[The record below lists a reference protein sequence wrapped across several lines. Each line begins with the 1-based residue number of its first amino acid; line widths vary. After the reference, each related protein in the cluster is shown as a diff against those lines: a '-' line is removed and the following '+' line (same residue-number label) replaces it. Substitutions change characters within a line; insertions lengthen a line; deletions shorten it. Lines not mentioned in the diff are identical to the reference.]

1 MVTGPARILTRESK
15 ALAQIKRMIERV
27 IALRQQGIH
36 VTLLAVCPNSEAVL
50 EAAVLAAARNNAP
63 MLFAATLNQVDR
75 DGGYTGWTPAEFV
88 RKMRDYARQYGCH
101 EALYPCLDHGG
112 QWLKDRHT
120 RDRLTFEQ
128 TTAEVKASIT
138 AMLEAGYALL
148 HIDPTVDRTLGGP
161 LPVETVVERSLDLIA
176 YAEAERERLGL
187 PPVAYEVGTEEVH
200 GGLVDLSAFRRFLQL
215 LRQGLAVR
223 GLDHAWPAFVVAQVG
238 TDLHTTQFDRQAAA
252 ALYEIAA
259 PYGTLVKGHYTD
271 WVDNP
276 ADYPLAGMGG
286 ANVGPEFTAEEYD
299 VLLALE
305 QREQD
310 LIRSKPGLIPSQFN
324 ATLAAA
330 VDASNRWQ
338 KWLQPDEQGKALD
351 ELTPARREWLL
362 KTGARY
368 IWTDSSVVAAR
379 QRLYDNLRPIMGD
392 PHQYVVEWIARAVER
407 YIVAFHLFNARAYFQ
422 E

>member
-1 MVTGPARILTRESK
+1 M
-15 ALAQIKRMIERV
+15 AQIKRMIERV
-27 IALRQQGIH
+27 IALRQQG
-36 VTLLAVCPNSEAVL
+36 VTLTLLAVCPNSEAVL

-88 RKMRDYARQYGCH
+88 RKLRGYAWQYSCH
-101 EALYPCLDHGG
+101 PALYPCLDHGG
-112 QWLKDRHT
+112 QWLKDSHT

-148 HIDPTVDRTLGGP
+148 HIDPTVDRTLDGP

-200 GGLVDLSAFRRFLQL
+200 GGLVELESFRRFLQL
-215 LRQGLAVR
+215 LQQGLAAR
-223 GLDHAWPAFVVAQVG
+223 GLAHAWPAFVVAQVG
-238 TDLHTTQFDRQAAA
+238 TDLHTTRFDRQAAA
-252 ALYEIAA
+252 ALYNIAA

-299 VLLALE
+299 ALLALE
-305 QREQD
+305 RREQD
-310 LIRSKPGLIPSQFN
+310 LIRSKPGLIPSRFN

-338 KWLQPDEQGKALD
+338 KWLQPDEQGKSLD
-351 ELTPARREWLL
+351 ALTPARREWLL

-368 IWTDSSVVAAR
+368 VWTDSSVVAAR

-392 PHQYVVEWIARAVER
+392 PHQYVVEWIARAIER

>member
-1 MVTGPARILTRESK
+1 M
-15 ALAQIKRMIERV
+15 LAQIKRMIERV
-27 IALRQQGIH
+27 IALRQQG
-36 VTLLAVCPNSEAVL
+36 VTLTLLAVCPNSEAVL

-75 DGGYTGWTPAEFV
+75 DGGYTGWTPVEFV
-88 RKMRDYARQYGCH
+88 RKLRGYARQYSCH
-101 EALYPCLDHGG
+101 PALYPCLDHGG
-112 QWLKDRHT
+112 QWLKDSHT

-148 HIDPTVDRTLGGP
+148 HIDPTVDRTLDGP

-176 YAEAERERLGL
+176 YAEAERERVGL

-200 GGLVDLSAFRRFLQL
+200 GGLVELESFRRFLQL
-215 LRQGLAVR
+215 LQQGLAAR
-223 GLDHAWPAFVVAQVG
+223 GLAHAWPAFVVAQVG
-238 TDLHTTQFDRQAAA
+238 TDLHTTRFDRQAAA
-252 ALYEIAA
+252 ALYDIAA

-299 VLLALE
+299 ALLALE
-305 QREQD
+305 RREQD
-310 LIRSKPGLIPSQFN
+310 LIRSKPGLIPSRFN

-338 KWLQPDEQGKALD
+338 KWLQPDERGKSLD
-351 ELTPARREWLL
+351 ALTPARREWLL

-392 PHQYVVEWIARAVER
+392 PHQYVVEWIARAIER

>member
-1 MVTGPARILTRESK
+1 M
-15 ALAQIKRMIERV
+15 AQIKRMIERV
-27 IALRQQGIH
+27 IALRQQG
-36 VTLLAVCPNSEAVL
+36 VTLTLLAVCPNSEAVL

-88 RKMRDYARQYGCH
+88 RKLRGYARQYSCH
-101 EALYPCLDHGG
+101 PALYPCLDHGG
-112 QWLKDRHT
+112 QWLKDSHT

-148 HIDPTVDRTLGGP
+148 HIDPTVDRTLDGP

-200 GGLVDLSAFRRFLQL
+200 GGLVELESFRRFLQL
-215 LRQGLAVR
+215 LQQGLAAR
-223 GLDHAWPAFVVAQVG
+223 GLAHAWPAFVVAQVG
-238 TDLHTTQFDRQAAA
+238 TDLHTTRFDRQAAA
-252 ALYEIAA
+252 ALYDIAA

-299 VLLALE
+299 ALLALE
-305 QREQD
+305 RREQD
-310 LIRSKPGLIPSQFN
+310 LLRSKPGLIPSRFN

-338 KWLQPDEQGKALD
+338 KWLQPDERGKSLD
-351 ELTPARREWLL
+351 ALTPARREWLL

-392 PHQYVVEWIARAVER
+392 PHQYVVEWIARAIER